1 MTRREFFA
9 ARSFQNFPDR
19 RRRAFFIRHITV
31 CAEPM
36 MPEKITATQPRPD
49 TVEPGTPDRE
59 EFYRAQDV
67 MR

>member
-1 MTRREFFA
+1 
-9 ARSFQNFPDR
+9 
-19 RRRAFFIRHITV
+19 
-31 CAEPM
+31 